1 MAPARRT
8 DTRMAP
14 RAWPFLTAL
23 LAAMIGGF
31 PALAASPPAG
41 NASATDIA
49 AGQRMYREGLLPSGE
64 SVRATAVG
72 DVAISSAHATCMS
85 CHRRS
90 GLGSV
95 EGNEVVPPVVGP
107 ILYDTGDPRTDA
119 FKRNLGRMASNGPDS
134 TLRPAYDDTTLARAI
149 REGIDPG
156 GRRLDPLMPRYD
168 LSDAQVAQLIAYLKT
183 LSDTPS
189 PGVTDTELHFATVFA
204 GPVAPQRRAAVMK
217 VFEAYFADVNGLTRN
232 EKEHVGRGNWYHEWK
247 DKSYR
252 QWRLHVWDL
261 DGPPEDWRG
270 QLEARYR
277 EQPVFAVIGGVGAGA
292 WRPVHRFCADNEIPC
307 VLPQTDLPVIAPGE
321 FYNIYFT
328 KGLTLEAEALARHL
342 AGEGGVA
349 RGRTVLQ
356 VYRSGPDGTVPA
368 TALRAALGKLGFED
382 LAERRID
389 KPGAPA
395 ATFWQ
400 DLLAHDRPDVLV
412 LWLGAG
418 DLAALADPAILSSL
432 AGTLYVSSALV
443 DDPRRVLPPAVHD
456 RLYVTHRFLPPDDL
470 KRMRRLQAWLRVKH
484 IAADD
489 PVAQASAFA
498 AAQIVGNTV
507 RHMRGFFS
515 RDHMIE
521 EIEHLVDSTLTDSPY
536 PRLSLG
542 PGQRFLSRRV
552 YILGAVAP
560 DGALRVVDDMLMP

>member
-8 DTRMAP
+8 DLRPGP
-14 RAWPFLTAL
+14 RARPFL
-23 LAAMIGGF
+23 AAAIAAWLGAV
-31 PALAASPPAG
+31 PALAASPPPG
-41 NASATDIA
+41 NASAADIA
-49 AGQRMYREGLLPSGE
+49 AGQRLYREGLLPSGD
-64 SVRATAVG
+64 SVRAIAVG

-90 GLGSV
+90 GLGSI

-119 FKRNLGRMASNGPDS
+119 FKRNLGRMASNGPDKS
-134 TLRPAYDDTTLARAI
+134 LRPAYDDATLARAI
-149 REGIDPG
+149 RQGIDAG

-183 LSDTPS
+183 LSDAPS
-189 PGVTDTELHFATVFA
+189 PGVTDTEFHFATVFA
-204 GPVAPQRRAAVMK
+204 GPVAPQRRAAVIK
-217 VFEAYFADVNGLTRN
+217 VFEAYFADMNGLTRN

-261 DGPPEDWRG
+261 DGPPHGWRA

-277 EQPVFAVIGGVGAGA
+277 AQPVFALIGGVGAGD
-292 WRPVHRFCADNEIPC
+292 WSPIHQFCADNGIPC
-307 VLPQTDLPVIAPGE
+307 VLPQTDLPVIAPGD
-321 FYNIYFT
+321 FYNVYFT
-328 KGLTLEAEALARHL
+328 RGLTLEAEALARHL

-368 TALRAALGKLGFED
+368 AALRDA
-382 LAERRID
+382 LAELDFEGLVEQRID
-389 KPGAPA
+389 AASAPD

-418 DLAALADPAILSSL
+418 DLAALADPAVLSSH
-432 AGTLYVSSALV
+432 AGTLYLSSALV
-443 DDPRRVLPPAVHD
+443 DDPRHVLPPAVHD
-456 RLYVTHRFLPPDDL
+456 RLYATHRFLPPDDL
-470 KRMRRLQAWLRVKH
+470 MRMRRLQAWLRVKH
-484 IAADD
+484 IAAGD
-489 PVAQASAFA
+489 PVAQGSAFA

-507 RHMRGFFS
+507 RHMRGYFS

-521 EIEHLVDSTLTDSPY
+521 EIEHRVDSTLTDSPY

-552 YILGAVAP
+552 YVLKGSAAG
-560 DGALRVVDDMLMP
+560 GALRVVDDLLVP